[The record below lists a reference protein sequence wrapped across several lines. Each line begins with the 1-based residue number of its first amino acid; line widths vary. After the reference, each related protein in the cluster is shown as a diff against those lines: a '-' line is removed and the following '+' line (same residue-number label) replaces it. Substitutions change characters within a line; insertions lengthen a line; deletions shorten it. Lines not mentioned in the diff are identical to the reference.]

1 MSPTNE
7 KNLLSS
13 NQQRI
18 PAASRRDFL
27 KAGIAGVAMTTPYI
41 FTSQTVRADEK
52 SDKPTVASIGV
63 GGSRGRFSRGGNI
76 ARQAAKLGRMI
87 AVCDVDEKHN
97 AEFNE
102 KLGGNLN
109 MYTDYRKLF
118 ENEKPDVVTIGTPD
132 HWHVPIALEA
142 LYAGC
147 DVYCEKPLTLT
158 LAEGAIIRSA
168 VKETGQVFQVGT
180 QQRTEMNRLFMYATA
195 IVRSGRLGDN
205 VNAHCAIGG
214 GLNAGPFENAETPEG
229 LDWDM
234 WLGPAPKVDYCNE
247 RRKIFR
253 WFLEYSGGKM
263 TDWGAHHIDIAQWA
277 LGLDHTGPTK
287 VHGTGAMTDHVPEN
301 FDWSAFLDGKATL
314 PNGYNSA
321 TKFNINLDFAEGN
334 RLTVNNEYEDGD
346 TKFGNGIL
354 FTGDKGRMFVNRGKL
369 QGKVVEELFGMNLG
383 KVKDEEGK
391 QRPNYK
397 EAIAN
402 LSDETR
408 KEFDEVFEKLH
419 KGKRSKGHM
428 ANFFDCHEDRGE
440 PISDVSSHVRT
451 MASCHL
457 CNVALMLGREIKW
470 DPTAENFGS
479 DDQANALM
487 TRKRREGFELP
498 QMSAAAG

>member
-1 MSPTNE
+1 MSPINE
-7 KNLLSS
+7 KNLQS
-13 NQQRI
+13 NQRI
-18 PAASRRDFL
+18 RAASRRDFL
-27 KAGIAGVAMTTPYI
+27 KAGVASVAIATPYI
-41 FTSQTVRADEK
+41 FTSQTVRADDK

-287 VHGTGAMTDHVPEN
+287 VHGTGAMTDHIPEH

-419 KGKRSKGHM
+419 KGKKSKGHM